1 MKDLPITSTDLDT
14 VEMGIDLGDYY
25 KSTEWDLLAVPAKKY
40 EKHYPCCQ
48 EPYPDI
54 KFNITIRRKTLFF
67 TINLIL
73 PCVAIC
79 SVTLLVCYIHENIV
93 TMTIMKVFNLMTY

>member
-1 MKDLPITSTDLDT
+1 VTSTDLET
-14 VEMGIDLGDYY
+14 VERGIDLGDYY
-25 KSTEWDLLAVPAKKY
+25 RSTEWDLLAVPAKKY
-40 EKHYPCCQ
+40 EKYYPCCE

-79 SVTLLVCYIHENIV
+79 SVTLLVSSA
-93 TMTIMKVFNLMTY
+93 